1 MHFAYRRL
9 QPATGAAW
17 SSAAQTFRALVRR
30 SLPLRAG
37 CEAKVRDLEA
47 RYLRTRLPIRFG
59 AAWFVLLVLQLWG
72 TARAAGPE
80 AVQIQIGPVTGTAPA
95 TFTVSLNQATR
106 VRMRTFDV
114 QDKQDHEVRGVPFRS
129 LLALANVPKSAD
141 TALILYTDGMQIPV
155 RLADKQT
162 IDAIFIALEHGD
174 AKEHFTTRYPL
185 FGGATELS
193 CPKVIYAGKVGDAYT
208 IWRYP
213 MEFGGV
219 RFVTWTSYEAEL
231 AQPTRA
237 MQDRSGWPIYV
248 RHCQPCHGIG
258 GQGAKRGPDFSSNM
272 DAYRR
277 IRPHAYT
284 GWDEPPSLHEKIK
297 GFEDGAMH
305 VLNHISNAE
314 ISALWRWLHAVHRGV
329 SK

>member
-1 MHFAYRRL
+1 MRL
-9 QPATGAAW
+9 CLPMRSAGAWLA
-17 SSAAQTFRALVRR
+17 
-30 SLPLRAG
+30 
-37 CEAKVRDLEA
+37 
-47 RYLRTRLPIRFG
+47 
-59 AAWFVLLVLQLWG
+59 LLVLRLSA
-72 TARAAGPE
+72 TARAAGPD
-80 AVQIQIGPVTGTAPA
+80 AVQIQIGPVKGTAPA
-95 TFTVSLNQATR
+95 TFTVSLDQATR
-106 VRMRTFDV
+106 LRVRTFDA

-129 LLALANVPKSAD
+129 LVALANVPKSAD
-141 TALILYTDGMQIPV
+141 TAIILYTDGMQVPV
-155 RLADKQT
+155 RLTDKQT

-174 AKEHFTTRYPL
+174 AKGQFTTRYPL
-185 FGGATELS
+185 FGGAMELS
-193 CPKVIYAGKVGDAYT
+193 CPKVIYSGRVGNAYT

-237 MQDRSGWPIYV
+237 MQDRSGWPLYI
-248 RHCQPCHGIG
+248 RHCQPCHGVG
-258 GQGAKRGPDFSSNM
+258 GQGAKRGPDFLSNM

-284 GWDEPPSLHEKIK
+284 GWDEHPSLHEKIK
-297 GFEDGAMH
+297 GFEDGTMP

-314 ISALWRWLHAVHRGV
+314 ISALWRWLHAVHRGA

>member
-1 MHFAYRRL
+1 MRL
-9 QPATGAAW
+9 CLPMRSAGAWLA
-17 SSAAQTFRALVRR
+17 
-30 SLPLRAG
+30 
-37 CEAKVRDLEA
+37 
-47 RYLRTRLPIRFG
+47 
-59 AAWFVLLVLQLWG
+59 LLVLRLSA
-72 TARAAGPE
+72 TARAAGPD
-80 AVQIQIGPVTGTAPA
+80 AVQIQIGPVKGTAPA
-95 TFTVSLNQATR
+95 TFTVSLDQATR
-106 VRMRTFDV
+106 LRVRTFDA

-129 LLALANVPKSAD
+129 LVALANVPKSAD
-141 TALILYTDGMQIPV
+141 TAIILYTDGMQVPV
-155 RLADKQT
+155 RLTDKKT

-174 AKEHFTTRYPL
+174 AKEQFTTRYPL
-185 FGGATELS
+185 FGGAMELS
-193 CPKVIYAGKVGDAYT
+193 CPKVIYSGRVGNAYT

-237 MQDRSGWPIYV
+237 MQDRSGWPLYI
-248 RHCQPCHGIG
+248 RHCQPCHGVG
-258 GQGAKRGPDFSSNM
+258 GQGAKRGPDFLSNM

-284 GWDEPPSLHEKIK
+284 GWDEHPSLHEKIK
-297 GFEDGAMH
+297 GFEDGTMP

-314 ISALWRWLHAVHRGV
+314 ISALWRWLHAVHRGA